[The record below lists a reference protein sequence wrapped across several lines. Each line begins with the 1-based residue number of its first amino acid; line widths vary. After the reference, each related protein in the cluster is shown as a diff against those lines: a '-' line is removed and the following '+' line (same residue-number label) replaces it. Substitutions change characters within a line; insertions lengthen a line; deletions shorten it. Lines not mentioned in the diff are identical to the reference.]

1 MLVARLSLL
10 LHKLP
15 SEVRQMSAEE
25 ADAIVYLLHC
35 EDRQREEETKI
46 AIEKSKMKP

>member
-1 MLVARLSLL
+1 MLIARLCLL

-15 SEVRQMSAEE
+15 SEIRQMSAEE

-35 EDRQREEETKI
+35 EERQREDDTKI